1 MADQLG
7 PAHSHTDTDTA
18 SKNPLRDRF
27 TVWPILIVLVLA
39 GVFFFS
45 AYASNNFDRYGGI
58 FLFALFFAFA
68 ATIANLVLLVIR
80 IGRRRWRASISVAAA
95 LSILVVCFLARYEIL
110 FGIDWARFQIFRNH
124 YIAALGSDADPTS
137 TKGPRILNWGFYG
150 YFISGEFY
158 RKLVYDGTD
167 EMGTLNGFESARV
180 RQVIQGTMEN
190 SLSSCKPIVRQIE
203 GHYYLVDIAC
213 T

>member
-7 PAHSHTDTDTA
+7 NHIDTGA
-18 SKNPLRDRF
+18 PLKSPSRDRF
-27 TVWPILIVLVLA
+27 TAGPVLIVLVLA
-39 GVFFFS
+39 GAFFFS
-45 AYASNNFDRYGGI
+45 TYASNNFDRYGN
-58 FLFALFFAFA
+58 FWLFALLLAFVA
-68 ATIANLVLLVIR
+68 AVANLVLLMIR
-80 IGRRRWRASISVAAA
+80 LCRRRWRASISVAAA
-95 LSILVVCFLARYEIL
+95 LGILVVCFLARYEIL
-110 FGIDWARFQIFRNH
+110 FGIDWARFQIFRTH

-150 YFISGEFY
+150 YFMTGEFY

-167 EMGTLNGFESARV
+167 EIATPKGFESTRV
-180 RQVIQGTMEN
+180 RQVVQGTMEN
-190 SLSSCKPIVRQIE
+190 SLSNCRPVVRRIE

>member
-7 PAHSHTDTDTA
+7 RAHNDTDTPPNTP
-18 SKNPLRDRF
+18 SRDRF
-27 TVWPILIVLVLA
+27 TIGPILIVLVLA

-45 AYASNNFDRYGGI
+45 AYASNNFDRYGSI
-58 FLFALFFAFA
+58 WFFALLFASMTAVVDF
-68 ATIANLVLLVIR
+68 VLLMFR
-80 IGRRRWRASISVAAA
+80 LGRRRWRASISLAAA
-95 LSILVVCFLARYEIL
+95 LGILVICFLARHEIL
-110 FGIDWARFQIFRNH
+110 FGIDWARFQIFRTH

-137 TKGPRILNWGFYG
+137 TKGPRILSWGFYG
-150 YFISGEFY
+150 YFMTGEFY

-167 EMGTLNGFESARV
+167 EIAIPDGLDSSRV

-190 SLSSCKPIVRQIE
+190 SLSNCKTFVRPIE

-213 T
+213 